1 MGPETKRELRKYA
14 HRLIM
19 TTTAAGAEMQFDDL
33 AIVFIKTALADYWKY
48 TKAMARNSCG
58 RRRTFLPTLANGL
71 PTRLGRCLTNG
82 TTARTRQQ
90 REML

>member
-33 AIVFIKTALADYWKY
+33 AIVFIKTALADYWKVHE
-48 TKAMARNSCG
+48 G
-58 RRRTFLPTLANGL
+58 DGPEFLRQAVNIFADASEWIANATG
-71 PTRLGRCLTNG
+71 PVPDEWDDE
-82 TTARTRQQ
+82 AD
-90 REML
+90 EAAA

>member
-33 AIVFIKTALADYWKY
+33 AIVFIKTALADYWKVHE
-48 TKAMARNSCG
+48 G
-58 RRRTFLPTLANGL
+58 DGPEFLREAVNILADACEWIANATG
-71 PTRLGRCLTNG
+71 PVPDEWDDE
-82 TTARTRQQ
+82 AD
-90 REML
+90 EAAA

>member
-33 AIVFIKTALADYWKY
+33 AIVFIKTALADYWKVEEGDG
-48 TKAMARNSCG
+48 AE
-58 RRRTFLPTLANGL
+58 FLRQAANILADASEWIANATG
-71 PTRLGRCLTNG
+71 PVPAEWDSDGD
-82 TTARTRQQ
+82 A
-90 REML
+90 EAAA